1 MSGTNEGFEQQVRE
15 RAFALWQ
22 QAGSPEGRAEE
33 FWHQARNELEGHSG
47 PAHGS
52 KDSVLQNKEKFG
64 QPGTTG
70 QADRKAEDELK
81 HMGSGGTAKGR

>member
-1 MSGTNEGFEQQVRE
+1 MAGTNEGFEQKVRE

-33 FWHQARNELEGHSG
+33 FWHQARAELQG
-47 PAHGS
+47 PGATDGPG
-52 KDSVLQNKEKFG
+52 DSVLQSKDKFG

-70 QADRKAEDELK
+70 EADRRAEDKMK
-81 HMGSGGTAKGR
+81 HMGSDGAAKRR